1 MYGKY
6 EITIKFK
13 SVSLKL
19 VLKQKEKTDMRRS
32 TLLLQENEALKKR
45 V

>member
-1 MYGKY
+1 MKSQCKY
-6 EITIKFK
+6 K